1 MGLFTYT
8 ALTRLE
14 APFIDGGIW
23 LQADD
28 DAFRHINLAK
38 SGCGALRR
46 GGGFVQ
52 SAPTLVCRPAY
63 RQHIIRELFVRT
75 QYQSQLTRVFIV
87 RQSNGRHMRLLDHP
101 NYVERGRWREEG
113 GLVGH

>member
-14 APFIDGGIW
+14 APFVDGGIW

-38 SGCGALRR
+38 SGCGTLRR
-46 GGGFVQ
+46 GDFVQ
-52 SAPTLVCRPAY
+52 GAPTLVVG
-63 RQHIIRELFVRT
+63 QHTGSISFGNREGKQWTPHEAVGP
-75 QYQSQLTRVFIV
+75 SQLC
-87 RQSNGRHMRLLDHP
+87 
-101 NYVERGRWREEG
+101 
-113 GLVGH
+113 